1 MMIGDEYKID
11 ICLQDMHKYLS
22 RKLTLLPRCLGLS
35 EYLSDILLSNA
46 SALFGEAR
54 TIPATVAAP
63 LMSACRRDMIS
74 SSFFFS
80 FKFKDVT
87 TLLLLDRGLH
97 VNATVEQDIPA
108 RVMIV
113 LSRSFIADNSNSV
126 PLR

>member
-11 ICLQDMHKYLS
+11 ICLQDMHKYIS

-46 SALFGEAR
+46 SALFGAR

-63 LMSACRRDMIS
+63 LMIASRRDMIS

-80 FKFKDVT
+80 LKFKDVT
-87 TLLLLDRGLH
+87 TFLLLDRGLLH

-108 RVMIV
+108 I
-113 LSRSFIADNSNSV
+113 LSVTSG
-126 PLR
+126 